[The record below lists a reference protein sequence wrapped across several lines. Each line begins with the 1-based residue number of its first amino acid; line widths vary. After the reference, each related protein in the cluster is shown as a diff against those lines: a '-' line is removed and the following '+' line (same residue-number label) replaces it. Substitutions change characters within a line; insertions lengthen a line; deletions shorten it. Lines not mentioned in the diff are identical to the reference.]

1 MKTRA
6 IGSTEVSAIGLG
18 GMPMSIEGRPD
29 RQRSLAT
36 IHAALEAGLTLIDTA
51 DAYHVGAD
59 EVGHNETLVAE
70 ALGSY
75 GGDVGDVLVAT
86 KGGHLRPGDGSWTID
101 SSPGHLRSAC
111 EASLKRLGG
120 EAIGLY
126 QLHRPDS
133 AVPYEESVGAIRD
146 LLDEGKIRM
155 AGVSNANPEQ
165 IRTAAKVLG
174 DRLVSVQN
182 QYSPAYRS
190 SEPEL
195 RLCDEMGI
203 TFLPWSPLG
212 GISRAAGLG
221 STFTAFQEVADE
233 HGVSPQQVTLAW
245 MLATSP
251 VVVPIPGS
259 SRPETIRDSARAAD
273 LELSADQVE
282 RLDRAV

>member
-1 MKTRA
+1 MKTRT
-6 IGSTEVSAIGLG
+6 IGSTHVSAIGLG

-29 RQRSLAT
+29 RQRSVAT
-36 IHAALEAGLTLIDTA
+36 IHAALEAGITLVDTA

-59 EVGHNETLVAE
+59 EVGHNETLIAE

-75 GGDVGDVLVAT
+75 PGDTGDVLVAT

-101 SSPGHLRSAC
+101 SSPDHLRAAC
-111 EASLKRLGG
+111 EASLRRLGV

-126 QLHRPDS
+126 QLHRPDRT
-133 AVPYEESVGAIRD
+133 VPYEESVGAIRD

-155 AGVSNANPEQ
+155 AGISNANPEQ
-165 IRTAAKVLG
+165 IRTAQEVLG

-195 RLCDEMGI
+195 RLCHELGVA
-203 TFLPWSPLG
+203 FLPWSPLG
-212 GISRAAGLG
+212 GISEAAGLG
-221 STFTAFQEVADE
+221 SRFAAFQEVADE

-245 MLATSP
+245 MLAASP

-259 SRPETIRDSARAAD
+259 SRPETIRDSARAVD
-273 LELSADQVE
+273 LELTADE
-282 RLDRAV
+282 LKRLDAA